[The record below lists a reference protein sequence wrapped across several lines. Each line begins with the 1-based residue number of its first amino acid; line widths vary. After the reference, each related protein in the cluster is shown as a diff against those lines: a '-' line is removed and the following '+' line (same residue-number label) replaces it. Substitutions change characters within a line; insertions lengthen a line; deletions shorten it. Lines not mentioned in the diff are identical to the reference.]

1 MIINT
6 NKNIFEDAKM
16 HQLDEF
22 LVLLDRAGF
31 NDNIL
36 AIHNDE
42 ENDKQID
49 KQIKKINNE
58 TIFYCHDAS
67 QSCDNSDLQKD
78 IVRLTQN
85 HKF

>member
-49 KQIKKINNE
+49 K
-58 TIFYCHDAS
+58 
-67 QSCDNSDLQKD
+67 
-78 IVRLTQN
+78 
-85 HKF
+85 